1 MLEYADDSSRYICTP
16 NMQYTQE
23 KLLLYEK
30 NKMAGS
36 NYNRK
41 TRFPKIEIFN
51 SILLLLT
58 SFYNNCPQKKGAQF
72 IKLLLATDSN

>member
-41 TRFPKIEIFN
+41 TRFPFPFLSSLVDIF
-51 SILLLLT
+51 L
-58 SFYNNCPQKKGAQF
+58 
-72 IKLLLATDSN
+72 

>member
-1 MLEYADDSSRYICTP
+1 MRVRKMLEYADNSSRYICTL

-23 KLLLYEK
+23 KLLLYEN

-41 TRFPKIEIFN
+41 QVFLK
-51 SILLLLT
+51 
-58 SFYNNCPQKKGAQF
+58 
-72 IKLLLATDSN
+72 